1 MINHEELEKD
11 KRLFREL
18 RKILTRSERLWL
30 LDCDGDYL
38 RYRERLKKLA
48 ADYKI
53 EVPSAR

>member
-1 MINHEELEKD
+1 MIKYKELEGD

-30 LDCDGDYL
+30 LDCSGDYF

-48 ADYKI
+48 AAYKI